1 VFADLS
7 GKMLLNPETQKN
19 ERYENMEKLDFNIAR
34 AKQNRRW
41 LYEHEYFGRLIMA
54 SLSSDGK
61 NIILTTAI
69 SGRSEGSRNRVYVD
83 DGGGLIRTEVADPSK
98 EKGDPALTLYPAH
111 METRPDIYAISNG
124 GQTKDACKALI
135 SLAEN
140 LKEYSFEPDRPNFT
154 PRITARCIRRRD
166 EKPTFEFDIR
176 RRDESGLLLV
186 ENSMP
191 VELEPGFGLF
201 VCTYEANGDPLPP
214 FVGGPKLIMMSDD
227 PIPELQ
233 RNLVSMDKVAG
244 IAVKR
249 IPVNSG
255 PSTVEI
261 WNANQKN
268 SVH

>member
-1 VFADLS
+1 MQELTFDSALAKS
-7 GKMLLNPETQKN
+7 N
-19 ERYENMEKLDFNIAR
+19 LD
-34 AKQNRRW
+34 W
-41 LYEHEYFGRLIMA
+41 LYRHEYFGRLIMA
-54 SLSSDGK
+54 SLSSDGQT
-61 NIILTTAI
+61 IILTTAI

-83 DGGGLIRTEVADPSK
+83 DGGGLIRTEVANPSK

-111 METRPDIYAISNG
+111 VETHPDIYAISNG
-124 GQTKDACKALI
+124 GQTKDGCKSLI

-201 VCTYEANGDPLPP
+201 VCTYETNGDPLPS

-233 RNLVSMDKVAG
+233 RNLVSMEKVAG

-249 IPVNSG
+249 IPVSDG
-255 PSTVEI
+255 SSTVEI
-261 WNANQKN
+261 WNAYQKN